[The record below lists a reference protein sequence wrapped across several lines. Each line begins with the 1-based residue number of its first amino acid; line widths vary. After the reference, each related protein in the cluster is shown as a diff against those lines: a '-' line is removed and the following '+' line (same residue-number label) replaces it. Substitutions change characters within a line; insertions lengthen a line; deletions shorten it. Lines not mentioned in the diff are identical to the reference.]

1 MTASESVESAA
12 GLFVETPDGPRLLG
26 SRCATCKAPYFP
38 SSEACHNPDCT
49 RSDIQPAHFGPRG
62 TLWSVTVQNYPPPAP
77 VVASEPY
84 RPYAVGL
91 VDLEDD
97 GLRVIGRLRVDDP
110 LAVKLGGAVEL
121 VLASLGQ
128 QADGQDVISWQFKPC

>member
-1 MTASESVESAA
+1 MTASKSVESAA